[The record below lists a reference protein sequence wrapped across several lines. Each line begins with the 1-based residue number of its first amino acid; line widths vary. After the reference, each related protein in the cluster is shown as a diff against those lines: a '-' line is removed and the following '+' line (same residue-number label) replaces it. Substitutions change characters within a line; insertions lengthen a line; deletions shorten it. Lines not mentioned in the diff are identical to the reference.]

1 MNIFNEKQIRN
12 YIQNQ
17 LNNLLPEQQK
27 TDNNKIQKIN
37 KIINYI
43 NENNNEF
50 NNSNKLIK
58 KLKLVKNKI
67 SGNES

>member
-1 MNIFNEKQIRN
+1 MNIFNKKQIRN

-17 LNNLLPEQQK
+17 LNNLLPEQK

-43 NENNNEF
+43 NENNDKF

-58 KLKLVKNKI
+58 KLKLVKNRI